1 MEATLLDRPV
11 ATDVSPDL
19 AVLGG
24 SLNGRLVP
32 PDHDDYDSL
41 REVHLAQVDD
51 RPVAIVRAVDAR
63 DVSRTVLFARDNDL
77 ELAVR
82 GGGHSV
88 AGHSVVD
95 GGLVLDLREMR
106 GLHIDP
112 EARIAWA
119 QPGLTAIEV
128 TEAAAAHGLAIP
140 FGDSGSVGIA
150 GLTLGGGIGWLVR
163 KHGLTIDSLLSV
175 EVVTADGR
183 QLVASETENP
193 DLFWAIRGGG
203 GNFGVVT
210 RFQFR
215 LSPVAMVFGGALLM
229 PATADV
235 LRALVP
241 IAASAPRE
249 LTTISFFMAAVPPMP
264 FIDPQH
270 YGKPGIAIMFVYDG
284 DPESGA
290 AAIAPFRAVATP
302 LGEMVTPM
310 PYPAIYQF
318 TADASARAASV
329 MRSAFF
335 ETLDDDAVT
344 TILEAMAQQPQGAMT
359 FTQIRVLG
367 GALADVPADGTA
379 FAHREANVMV
389 AIMAMYGDDGAA
401 ATAWADAFYGALA
414 PKATGVYSNFLGN
427 EGDGRVREAYPAGT
441 FERLVDV
448 KRRFDPTNLFHRNQ
462 NIRPR

>member
-1 MEATLLDRPV
+1 MEATLLHRPDV
-11 ATDVSPDL
+11 ADVSIDL
-19 AVLGG
+19 DVLGG
-24 SLNGRLVP
+24 SLVGRLVTP
-32 PDHDDYDSL
+32 ADEDYDTL
-41 REVHLAQVDD
+41 REVHLAQVDA
-51 RPVAIVRAVDAR
+51 RPVAIVRAADAR
-63 DVSRTVLFARDNDL
+63 DVARTVLFARDSGL

-88 AGHSVVD
+88 AGHSTVD
-95 GGLVLDLREMR
+95 GGLVLDLRDMR

-163 KHGLTIDSLLSV
+163 KHGLTIDSLLAV
-175 EVVTADGR
+175 ELVTADGR
-183 QLVASETENP
+183 QVAASETENA

-215 LSPVAMVFGGALLM
+215 LSPVGMVFGGALLM

-235 LRALVP
+235 LRSLVP

-249 LTTISFFMAAVPPMP
+249 LTTITFFMGAVPPMP
-264 FIDPQH
+264 FIAPEH
-270 YGKPGIAIMFVYDG
+270 FGKPGIAIMFVYDG

-318 TADASARAASV
+318 TADASQRANGLI
-329 MRSAFF
+329 RSAFF
-335 ETLDDDAVT
+335 DSLDGEAVA
-344 TILEAMAQQPQGAMT
+344 TILDAMADQPQDAMT

-367 GALADVPADGTA
+367 GAMSDVPADASA
-379 FAHREANVMV
+379 FAHRGRNVMV
-389 AIMAMYGDDGAA
+389 GIHAMYQGDGAA
-401 ATAWADAFYGALA
+401 ATVWADTFYAALA
-414 PKATGVYSNFLGN
+414 PKARGVYSNFLGD
-427 EGDGRVREAYPAGT
+427 EGDGRVREAYPAAT
-441 FERLVDV
+441 WERLVDV
-448 KRRFDPTNLFHRNQ
+448 KRRFDPTNLFRRNQ
-462 NIRPR
+462 NISPR

>member
-1 MEATLLDRPV
+1 MDATLLRRP
-11 ATDVSPDL
+11 AIDDGIDL
-19 AVLGG
+19 DLLGG
-24 SLNGRLVP
+24 SLNGRLVTAG
-32 PDHDDYDSL
+32 DADYDAL
-41 REVHLAQVDD
+41 RQVHNAAMDAFPL
-51 RPVAIVRAVDAR
+51 AIVRAADAR
-63 DVSRTVLFARDNDL
+63 DVARTVLFARDNDL

-88 AGHSVVD
+88 AGHSTVE
-95 GGLVLDLREMR
+95 GGLVLDLGEMR
-106 GLHIDP
+106 GIHIDP
-112 EARIAWA
+112 EARLAWA

-163 KHGLTIDSLLSV
+163 KHGLTIDSLVSV
-175 EVVTADGR
+175 EIVTADGR
-183 QLVASETENP
+183 QLVASETENQ
-193 DLFWAIRGGG
+193 DLFWAVRGGG

-215 LSPVAMVFGGALLM
+215 LSPVGMVFGGALLL

-249 LTTISFFMAAVPPMP
+249 LTTISFFMGAVPPMP
-264 FIDPQH
+264 FVAPEHI
-270 YGKPGIAIMFVYDG
+270 GKPGIAIMFVYDG

-302 LGEMVTPM
+302 LGEMTTPM
-310 PYPAIYQF
+310 PYPVIYNF
-318 TADASARAASV
+318 TADASQRAAGV
-329 MRSAFF
+329 VRSAFF
-335 ETLDDDAVT
+335 DTLDDGAVT
-344 TILEAMAQQPQGAMT
+344 AILDGMANRPAAAMT

-367 GALADVPADGTA
+367 GAMADVAGGDTA
-379 FAHREANVMV
+379 FAHRGATVMV
-389 AIMAMYGDDGAA
+389 AIHAMYEGDGGPS
-401 ATAWADAFYGALA
+401 TAWADAFYAALA
-414 PKATGVYSNFLGN
+414 PKATGVYSNFLGD
-427 EGDGRVREAYPAGT
+427 EGEARIRAAYPAAT
-441 FERLVDV
+441 YERLVDV
-448 KRRFDPTNLFHRNQ
+448 KRRYDPTNLFRRNQ